1 MNLKQLMFN
10 RMVALSFRRKRGI
23 LMGIMKRSIALFI
36 ILCFMSQIVFS
47 TNVHAEVVTELKT
60 GFPDKEVFTPGEWFL
75 GQKPANYD
83 ENKPPILFVQGRN
96 GNADSWYGK
105 TVYHDMNDMYD
116 YALKAG
122 YQTVF
127 IQLYDAAGKGSASQW
142 DNGKLLAQKLE
153 EIYNHFGKKVN
164 VVAHSKGGID
174 TQAALVGYG
183 ANRFVGNVITLAT
196 PHYGSNLADLSYSW
210 WAGWL
215 ASILGQKDDGT
226 YSLQIGEMAKFRSTI
241 DNNPAAKLN
250 RYYTATGTSWGPVF
264 SALSMGGLYLSSYGS
279 NDGLVNEWSAKLP
292 YGTHLFTDSRF
303 DHDNIRKGSA
313 VFARIEPY
321 LRTANVPVPALL
333 APSNSSE
340 EKVEL
345 LNTTSN
351 QAILGGEL
359 SQNQWVGQTVAVDKK
374 AEGVVSVLT
383 ASSDVEIQLIS
394 PKGKVYTNKDSAVST
409 GEGES
414 FFKGATIRT
423 FKFDKMEAGE
433 WQVKM
438 MAKQPKDAY
447 LIVTDYKKDAPFVLQ
462 MPAKVK
468 VNKAEYKLK
477 KSPAAPEMKGDLSVT
492 VRVIN
497 KDGKLVSESNESQNI
512 NANTFTGALKNIE
525 QPGVYNVTI
534 DMKGMNKEGQPYNR
548 TIVKSVY
555 VEK

>member
-1 MNLKQLMFN
+1 M
-10 RMVALSFRRKRGI
+10 

-36 ILCFMSQIVFS
+36 VLCFMSPLVFS
-47 TNVHAEVVTELKT
+47 ANVHAEVVTELKT
-60 GFPDKEVFTPGEWFL
+60 GFPNQEVFTPGEWFL

-83 ENKPPILFVQGRN
+83 ENKTPILFVQGRN

-105 TVYHDMNDMYD
+105 TVYHEMNDMYD

-164 VVAHSKGGID
+164 IVAHSKGGID

-321 LRTANVPVPALL
+321 LRTVNVPVPALL

-340 EKVEL
+340 DKAEQ

-359 SQNQWVGQTVAVDKK
+359 SQNEWVGQTVAVNKK
-374 AEGVVSVLT
+374 AEGVVSILT

-414 FFKGATIRT
+414 LFKGATIRT

-477 KSPAAPEMKGDLSVT
+477 KSPVAPEMKGDLSVT

-497 KDGKLVSESNESQNI
+497 KDGKLVSESNESKNI
-512 NANTFTGALKNIE
+512 NTTTFTGALKNIE

>member
-1 MNLKQLMFN
+1 MAAF
-10 RMVALSFRRKRGI
+10 SFGRKRGM

-36 ILCFMSQIVFS
+36 GLCFMSPLVFS
-47 TNVHAEVVTELKT
+47 ANVHAEVVTELKT
-60 GFPDKEVFTPGEWFL
+60 GFPNQEVFTPGEWFL

-83 ENKPPILFVQGRN
+83 ENKTPILFVQGRN

-105 TVYHDMNDMYD
+105 TVYHEMNDMYD

-164 VVAHSKGGID
+164 IVAHSKGGID

-321 LRTANVPVPALL
+321 LRTVNVPVPALL

-340 EKVEL
+340 DKAEQ

-359 SQNQWVGQTVAVDKK
+359 SQNEWVGQTVAVDKK
-374 AEGVVSVLT
+374 AEGVVSILT

-414 FFKGATIRT
+414 LFKGATIRT

-477 KSPAAPEMKGDLSVT
+477 KSPVAPEMKGDLSVT

-497 KDGKLVSESNESQNI
+497 KDGKLVSESNESKNI
-512 NANTFTGALKNIE
+512 NTTTFTGALKNIE

>member
-1 MNLKQLMFN
+1 
-10 RMVALSFRRKRGI
+10 
-23 LMGIMKRSIALFI
+23 
-36 ILCFMSQIVFS
+36 
-47 TNVHAEVVTELKT
+47 
-60 GFPDKEVFTPGEWFL
+60 
-75 GQKPANYD
+75 
-83 ENKPPILFVQGRN
+83 
-96 GNADSWYGK
+96 
-105 TVYHDMNDMYD
+105 
-116 YALKAG
+116 
-122 YQTVF
+122 
-127 IQLYDAAGKGSASQW
+127 
-142 DNGKLLAQKLE
+142 
-153 EIYNHFGKKVN
+153 
-164 VVAHSKGGID
+164 
-174 TQAALVGYG
+174 
-183 ANRFVGNVITLAT
+183 
-196 PHYGSNLADLSYSW
+196 
-210 WAGWL
+210 
-215 ASILGQKDDGT
+215 
-226 YSLQIGEMAKFRSTI
+226 MAKFRSTI

-340 EKVEL
+340 EKVEQ
-345 LNTTSN
+345 LNKTSN

-374 AEGVVSVLT
+374 AEGVVSILT

-414 FFKGATIRT
+414 LFKGATIRT

-447 LIVTDYKKDAPFVLQ
+447 LIITDYKKDAPFVLQ

-477 KSPAAPEMKGDLSVT
+477 KSPTAPEMKGDLSVT

-512 NANTFTGALKNIE
+512 NANIFTGALKNIE

-534 DMKGMNKEGQPYNR
+534 DIKGMNKEGQPYNR

>member
-1 MNLKQLMFN
+1 MM
-10 RMVALSFRRKRGI
+10 ALSFKRKRGI
-23 LMGIMKRSIALFI
+23 LMGIMKRCIVLLI
-36 ILCFMSQIVFS
+36 LLCFMSPMVVS

-60 GFPDKEVFTPGEWFL
+60 GFPNQEVFTPGEWFL

-105 TVYHDMNDMYD
+105 TVYHEMNDMYD

-164 VVAHSKGGID
+164 IVAHSKGGID
-174 TQAALVGYG
+174 TQAALVEYG

-321 LRTANVPVPALL
+321 LRTANVPVPVLL

-340 EKVEL
+340 EKVEQ

-438 MAKQPKDAY
+438 MAKQPNDAY

-477 KSPAAPEMKGDLSVT
+477 KSPVAPEMKGDLSVT

-512 NANTFTGALKNIE
+512 NTNTFTGALKNIE

-534 DMKGMNKEGQPYNR
+534 DIKGMNKEGQPYNR

>member
-1 MNLKQLMFN
+1 
-10 RMVALSFRRKRGI
+10 
-23 LMGIMKRSIALFI
+23 MGIMKRCIVLLI
-36 ILCFMSQIVFS
+36 VLCFMSPMVVS

-60 GFPDKEVFTPGEWFL
+60 GFPNQEVFTPGEWFL

-83 ENKPPILFVQGRN
+83 ENKSPILFVQGRN

-164 VVAHSKGGID
+164 IVAHSKGGID

-321 LRTANVPVPALL
+321 LRTANVPVPVLL

-340 EKVEL
+340 EKVEQ

-394 PKGKVYTNKDSAVST
+394 PKGKAYTNKDSAVST

-438 MAKQPKDAY
+438 MAKQPNDAY

-477 KSPAAPEMKGDLSVT
+477 KSPVAPEMKGDLSVT

-512 NANTFTGALKNIE
+512 NTNTFTGALKNIA

-534 DMKGMNKEGQPYNR
+534 DIKGMNKEGQPYNR

>member
-1 MNLKQLMFN
+1 
-10 RMVALSFRRKRGI
+10 MVALSFKGKRGI
-23 LMGIMKRSIALFI
+23 LMEIMKRCIVLLI
-36 ILCFMSQIVFS
+36 LLCFMSPMVVG
-47 TNVHAEVVTELKT
+47 TNVHAEVVTEVKT
-60 GFPDKEVFTPGEWFL
+60 GFPNQEVFTPGEWFL

-164 VVAHSKGGID
+164 IVAHSKGGID

-321 LRTANVPVPALL
+321 LRTANVPVPVLL

-340 EKVEL
+340 EKVEQ

-447 LIVTDYKKDAPFVLQ
+447 VIVTDYKKDAPFVLQ

-477 KSPAAPEMKGDLSVT
+477 KSPVAPEMKGDLSVT

-512 NANTFTGALKNIE
+512 NTNTFTGALKNIK

-534 DMKGMNKEGQPYNR
+534 DIKGMNKEGQPYNR

>member
-1 MNLKQLMFN
+1 
-10 RMVALSFRRKRGI
+10 
-23 LMGIMKRSIALFI
+23 MGIMKRCIVLLIVLFI
-36 ILCFMSQIVFS
+36 MSPMVIS
-47 TNVHAEVVTELKT
+47 TNIQAEVVKELKT
-60 GFPDKEVFTPGEWFL
+60 GFPDKEVYTPGEWFL
-75 GQKPANYD
+75 GKKPANYD

-105 TVYHDMNDMYD
+105 TVYHDINDMYD
-116 YALKAG
+116 YAVKAG

-164 VVAHSKGGID
+164 IVAHSKGGID

-241 DNNPAAKLN
+241 DNNPAVKLN
-250 RYYTATGTSWGPVF
+250 RYFTATGTSWGPVF
-264 SALSMGGLYLSSYGS
+264 SALSMGGLYLASYGS

-321 LRTANVPVPALL
+321 LRTANVAVPALL
-333 APSNSSE
+333 APSYSSD
-340 EKVEL
+340 EKVEQ

-351 QAILGGEL
+351 QNILGGEL
-359 SQNQWVGQTVAVDKK
+359 QQNQWIGQTVVVDKK
-374 AEGVVSVLT
+374 AEGTVSVLT
-383 ASSDVEIQLIS
+383 ASSDVETQLIS
-394 PKGKVYTNKDSAVST
+394 PKGKVYTNKDSALAI

-423 FKFDKMEAGE
+423 FKFDKMDVGE

-447 LIVTDYKKDAPFVLQ
+447 LIVTDYKKEAPFVLQ

-468 VNKAEYKLK
+468 LDKTDYKLK
-477 KSPAAPEMKGDLSVT
+477 KSPTAPEMKGDLLVT

-497 KDGKLVSESNESQNI
+497 KEGELVSESNESQNI
-512 NANTFTGALKNIE
+512 NTNTFTGALKNVK
-525 QPGVYNVTI
+525 QPGVYNITI
-534 DMKGMNKEGQPYNR
+534 DIKGMNKEGQPYNR

>member
-1 MNLKQLMFN
+1 MFN
-10 RMVALSFRRKRGI
+10 VMMALSFKRKRGI
-23 LMGIMKRSIALFI
+23 LMGIMKRCIVLLI
-36 ILCFMSQIVFS
+36 LLCFMSPMVVS

-60 GFPDKEVFTPGEWFL
+60 GFPNQEVFTPGEWFL

-105 TVYHDMNDMYD
+105 TVYHEMNDMYD

-164 VVAHSKGGID
+164 IVAHSKGGID
-174 TQAALVGYG
+174 TQAALVEYG

-321 LRTANVPVPALL
+321 LRTANVPVPVLL

-340 EKVEL
+340 EKVEQ

-438 MAKQPKDAY
+438 MAKQPNDAY

-477 KSPAAPEMKGDLSVT
+477 KSPVAPEMKGDLSVT

-512 NANTFTGALKNIE
+512 NTNTFTGALKNIE

-534 DMKGMNKEGQPYNR
+534 DIKGMNKEGQPYNR